1 MAMNR
6 LSTLLLLC
14 LPTLAGFATAPT
26 PSPAPRVDTPV
37 LEFVLDVR
45 AAGADAKNAAK
56 AAQALDQ
63 AIAGCDGHVASWRAS
78 SIEAA
83 TVTMRAT
90 LWQSVEAAEAASL
103 ALDGQEAAKAFAGTV
118 TPAQRSTAHFRQ
130 LRRQS
135 YQDAPCGHLEVVVFR
150 TRPGVTREA
159 NLQKFDAAEAEFAKG
174 DGLLGHSLWLAPDGR
189 WVHLLQWQSAEAYAK
204 TGKALFA
211 KPGVGGWIR
220 SLDFQ
225 RFVVHRGDVVR

>member
-1 MAMNR
+1 MR
-6 LSTLLLLC
+6 IRHSFLLLL
-14 LPTLAGFATAPT
+14 PVLAGLTAVPNPT
-26 PSPAPRVDTPV
+26 PTPRVDAPI
-37 LEFVLDVR
+37 LEFVRDGMAPASD
-45 AAGADAKNAAK
+45 AAAMAAAAK
-56 AAQALDQ
+56 AFDATLAK
-63 AIAGCDGHVASWRAS
+63 CDGHGATWRATA
-78 SIEAA
+78 IDGNGI
-83 TVTMRAT
+83 TLRAT
-90 LWQSVEAAEAASL
+90 RWNSVEAAEAAAL
-103 ALDGQEAAKAFAGTV
+103 QLDGDASAKAFAAATV
-118 TPAQRSTAHFRQ
+118 PEQRSAAFFRQ
-130 LRRQS
+130 LRTQT

-189 WVHLLQWQSAEAYAK
+189 WVHLLQWASADAYAK
-204 TGKALFA
+204 TGKALFG